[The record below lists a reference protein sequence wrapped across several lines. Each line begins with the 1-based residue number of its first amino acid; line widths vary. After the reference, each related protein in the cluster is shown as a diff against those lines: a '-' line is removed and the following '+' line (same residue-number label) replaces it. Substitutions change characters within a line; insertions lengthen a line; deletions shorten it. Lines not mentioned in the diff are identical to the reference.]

1 MTSKHEWMTIDGNEA
16 VAYVAYRIN
25 EVICIYPITPASAMG
40 EWSDEWAAN
49 GKHNIWNTTPSVIE
63 MQAEGGAAGAL
74 HGSLQN
80 GAISTTFTSSQG
92 LLLMVPNMYKIAG
105 ELTPAVIYVAAR
117 SIAAQALSIFGDHA
131 DVMAVRGTGFGIL
144 AANSVQE
151 AHDLALI
158 VQAAT
163 FKSRIPFI
171 HFMDGFRTSHE
182 VGKIALI
189 PDAVMREMLD
199 ENDIIAHRGRALSP
213 EHPSIRGTAQN
224 PDVFFQARETVNRY
238 YDRCPETVQA
248 CMDRFATLT
257 GRQYRLFDYVGAP
270 DAERVVVMMGSGAE
284 TTHET
289 VDYLNTKGEKVGL
302 LKVRLYRPFDQR
314 SFCQALPATAKTLA
328 VLDRT
333 KEPGSAG
340 EPLYLD
346 CVNALECGGH
356 QGWLKGT
363 RPTVIGGRYG
373 LSSKEFNPAMVKAVY
388 TEMQA
393 KAPRNGFTVGITDD
407 VTNLSLTVD
416 RSFSIEGPE
425 VKRAMFYGLGAD
437 GTVGANK
444 NSIKIIGENTPN
456 FAQGYFVYDSKKS
469 GAMTVS
475 HLRFSPKPIRS
486 TYLIDKAEFVGCHQT
501 QFLRRFDLIEHLIPG
516 GVLLLNVPWA
526 KDQVMANLPAT
537 CQKKIRDKKV
547 RLFAI
552 DATALARELG
562 LGNRINTILQVCY
575 FGISGV
581 LPRDEAIAAI
591 KHSIEKTYGKKGDAV
606 VQQNLEAVDRT
617 LSALFEVSTDH
628 STGAAPEVTPLIPAS
643 APAFIREV
651 VGEIIAG
658 RGDELPVSKF
668 PADGTYPMGTTA
680 WEKRNIALDL
690 PQWNPELCIQ
700 CSKCTTVCPHAAI
713 RHKVYDEGKLSGAP
727 ETFRSKQ
734 TKDRDWAGM
743 HYTIQVAPE
752 DCTGCGLCAAV
763 CPGKDKVNKDNKA
776 LTMKPKTERFA
787 AEQRNFAFFLEL
799 PELDRSRIKPDLLKQ
814 QQVQQPLFE
823 FSGAC
828 AGCGETPYL
837 KMLTQL
843 YGDRMV
849 VANATGCS
857 SIYGG
862 NLPTTPWAANRE
874 GRGPA
879 WANSLFE
886 DNAEFG
892 LGFRM
897 AIDKQTEHAREL
909 LKDLAPRLG
918 DTVVSALLES
928 PQDDEAG
935 IIAQR
940 TRVAELKKT
949 LASLATF
956 ESKRLYSLAD
966 FLVKRCVWIVGGDGW
981 AYDIG
986 YGGLDHVIA
995 SGRDV
1000 NILVMDTEVYS
1011 NTGGQMSKASP
1022 LGAVAKFA
1030 MGGKRT
1036 PKKDLGMMAMS
1047 YGTAYVAQ
1055 VAFGARDA
1063 HTLKALVEAER
1074 FRGPSLVIAYCH
1086 CIAHGID
1093 MVEGL
1098 DHQKAAVESGQWLLY
1113 RYNPDNLAQG
1123 KPALKLDTTELKV
1136 PVAEYFRL
1144 ENRFNMLQKE
1154 RPEIATKLFAQAQ
1167 KDIENRYRFYRHLEQ
1182 FGTQG

>member
-1 MTSKHEWMTIDGNEA
+1 
-16 VAYVAYRIN
+16 
-25 EVICIYPITPASAMG
+25 
-40 EWSDEWAAN
+40 
-49 GKHNIWNTTPSVIE
+49 
-63 MQAEGGAAGAL
+63 
-74 HGSLQN
+74 
-80 GAISTTFTSSQG
+80 
-92 LLLMVPNMYKIAG
+92 
-105 ELTPAVIYVAAR
+105 
-117 SIAAQALSIFGDHA
+117 
-131 DVMAVRGTGFGIL
+131 
-144 AANSVQE
+144 
-151 AHDLALI
+151 
-158 VQAAT
+158 
-163 FKSRIPFI
+163 
-171 HFMDGFRTSHE
+171 
-182 VGKIALI
+182 
-189 PDAVMREMLD
+189 ML
-199 ENDIIAHRGRALSP
+199 
-213 EHPSIRGTAQN
+213 
-224 PDVFFQARETVNRY
+224 
-238 YDRCPETVQA
+238 
-248 CMDRFATLT
+248 
-257 GRQYRLFDYVGAP
+257 
-270 DAERVVVMMGSGAE
+270 
-284 TTHET
+284 
-289 VDYLNTKGEKVGL
+289 
-302 LKVRLYRPFDQR
+302 
-314 SFCQALPATAKTLA
+314 
-328 VLDRT
+328 
-333 KEPGSAG
+333 
-340 EPLYLD
+340 
-346 CVNALECGGH
+346 
-356 QGWLKGT
+356 
-363 RPTVIGGRYG
+363 
-373 LSSKEFNPAMVKAVY
+373 
-388 TEMQA
+388 
-393 KAPRNGFTVGITDD
+393 
-407 VTNLSLTVD
+407 
-416 RSFSIEGPE
+416 
-425 VKRAMFYGLGAD
+425 
-437 GTVGANK
+437 
-444 NSIKIIGENTPN
+444 
-456 FAQGYFVYDSKKS
+456 
-469 GAMTVS
+469 
-475 HLRFSPKPIRS
+475 
-486 TYLIDKAEFVGCHQT
+486 
-501 QFLRRFDLIEHLIPG
+501 
-516 GVLLLNVPWA
+516 
-526 KDQVMANLPAT
+526 
-537 CQKKIRDKKV
+537 
-547 RLFAI
+547 
-552 DATALARELG
+552 
-562 LGNRINTILQVCY
+562 
-575 FGISGV
+575 
-581 LPRDEAIAAI
+581 
-591 KHSIEKTYGKKGDAV
+591 
-606 VQQNLEAVDRT
+606 
-617 LSALFEVSTDH
+617 
-628 STGAAPEVTPLIPAS
+628 
-643 APAFIREV
+643 
-651 VGEIIAG
+651 
-658 RGDELPVSKF
+658 
-668 PADGTYPMGTTA
+668 
-680 WEKRNIALDL
+680 
-690 PQWNPELCIQ
+690 
-700 CSKCTTVCPHAAI
+700 
-713 RHKVYDEGKLSGAP
+713 
-727 ETFRSKQ
+727 
-734 TKDRDWAGM
+734 
-743 HYTIQVAPE
+743 
-752 DCTGCGLCAAV
+752 
-763 CPGKDKVNKDNKA
+763 
-776 LTMKPKTERFA
+776 
-787 AEQRNFAFFLEL
+787 
-799 PELDRSRIKPDLLKQ
+799 
-814 QQVQQPLFE
+814 
-823 FSGAC
+823 
-828 AGCGETPYL
+828 
-837 KMLTQL
+837 
-843 YGDRMV
+843 

-892 LGFRM
+892 LGYRM